1 MKLIFCVQI
10 NVKGFF
16 NLILSFWVCMARH
29 AKITKNNKFS
39 ISLQYFIK
47 EVSDDVEFLQTECF
61 LQSDTI
67 ILMGMVNVFTISQ
80 KRS

>member
-1 MKLIFCVQI
+1 M
-10 NVKGFF
+10 
-16 NLILSFWVCMARH
+16 
-29 AKITKNNKFS
+29 
-39 ISLQYFIK
+39 K

>member
-1 MKLIFCVQI
+1 MKLLFCVQI

-16 NLILSFWVCMARH
+16 SLILSFWVCMARH
-29 AKITKNNKFS
+29 AKIAKNKFS
-39 ISLQYFIK
+39 ISLQYYLK
-47 EVSDDVEFLQTECF
+47 EVSDDVDFLQTECF
-61 LQSDTI
+61 LQIDTI